1 MRNALLVV
9 VAFLGA
15 CNRSSSS
22 SESAPAPAPATA
34 GSGGPQTVEVVA
46 VIAKPLDARLK
57 LPAELAAD
65 ESVAIYPRV
74 NGFLDTIPVDRG
86 SAVKKG
92 QLLARLSA
100 PELAAQRAE
109 AESKVAGAKSTYD
122 RLKTASATPGAI
134 AGHDLEVAEAG
145 LHAENSRVDSLRAL
159 EGYLY
164 VRAPFDGVVTE
175 RNVHPGALVGPPSG
189 PNVLPMLRVEKIDHL
204 RVTVAVPEAD
214 AGAVVAGTAATFT
227 VSTYPGQKFT
237 AKVARIA
244 HAIDP
249 KTRTMAVELD
259 YDNTGAKSLV
269 PGAYAEVLWPVHRDA
284 PSLFVTPTAIVTT
297 TERTFVDRVRG
308 GKVEQVTVGR
318 GVPMGDLVEV
328 FGELAAGDQV
338 LKRGSEVMAPGTT
351 VIAKAPEGSAK

>member
-1 MRNALLVV
+1 MRNALLASLAL
-9 VAFLGA
+9 VAA

-22 SESAPAPAPATA
+22 DPAPAPTPSAPA
-34 GSGGPQTVEVVA
+34 GPQTVEVVA
-46 VIAKPLDARLK
+46 VVAKPLDATLK
-57 LPAELAAD
+57 LPAELTAD

-74 NGFLDTIPVDRG
+74 NGFLDEIPVDRG
-86 SAVKKG
+86 SPIKKG

-109 AESKVAGAKSTYD
+109 AESKVAAAKSTYD

-145 LHAENSRVDSLRAL
+145 LDAERSRVDSLRAL
-159 EGYLY
+159 ESYLY

-175 RNVHPGALVGPPSG
+175 RNVHPGALVGPPAG
-189 PNVLPMLRVEKIDHL
+189 PNVPPMLRVEKIDHL

-214 AGAVVAGTAATFT
+214 AGAVAAGTPATFT

-237 AKVARIA
+237 GKVARIA
-244 HAIDP
+244 HEIDP

-259 YDNTGAKSLV
+259 FDNTGAKPLV

-284 PSLFVTPTAIVTT
+284 PSLFVPPSAIATT
-297 TERTFVDRVRG
+297 TERTFVDRVRD

-328 FGELAAGDQV
+328 FGDLAPGDQV
-338 LKRGSEVMAPGTT
+338 MKRGSEVMTPGTA
-351 VIAKAPEGSAK
+351 VVVAPR